1 MEEYSF
7 LIWPILSFVVLFA
20 LQYFLLAKTHHFLLR
35 NLPWLWVIAF
45 ALFAGLFVLAD
56 STPSGAI
63 DFMLLIAVL
72 LGVYAFLCAVV
83 LLLARLVRHI
93 VEKRQGGGEL
103 PR

>member
-56 STPSGAI
+56 STPSGSI
-63 DFMLLIAVL
+63 DFMLVFAVL
-72 LGVYAFLCAVV
+72 LGAYAFFCAVV

-93 VEKRQGGGEL
+93 VEKRGGGEA
-103 PR
+103 PRE